1 MNNYP
6 CYFLDLSYSVLPAV
20 GIGDYLFFIWLTMI
34 VYSVSK
40 NIVFELCFLLG
51 TTSINFFVCYI
62 CFFSTNIF

>member
-20 GIGDYLFFIWLTMI
+20 GIGDYFFIWLTMI

-40 NIVFELCFLLG
+40 NIVLNCVFARYDIAC
-51 TTSINFFVCYI
+51 
-62 CFFSTNIF
+62 